1 MKKLVFASN
10 NPNKV
15 KEVATQLGDQFEI
28 VSLKEAGIEED
39 IPETQSNLEG
49 NARQKAH
56 FIKDKYGFD
65 CFADDTGLEVKALD
79 GEPGVLSARYAGR
92 ERDSEANM
100 DKVLNGLEGELDRSA
115 QFRTV
120 ICLLLNG
127 EEHLFE
133 GVAVGNIREKRSGS
147 EGFGY
152 DPIFEPKGFD
162 ITFAEMDMAQKN
174 EISHRGKA
182 VAKLVEFLSNQ

>member
-1 MKKLVFASN
+1 MKRLVFASN

-15 KEVATQLGDQFEI
+15 KEVAAQLGSQFEI

-39 IPETQSNLEG
+39 IPETQPDLEG
-49 NARQKAH
+49 NARQKAR
-56 FIKDKYGFD
+56 FIKNKYGFD

-79 GEPGVLSARYAGR
+79 GEPGVLSARYAGSS
-92 ERDSEANM
+92 RDSEANM
-100 DKVLNGLEGELDRSA
+100 DKVLKRLEGELDRSA

-120 ICLLLNG
+120 ICLILNG
-127 EEHLFE
+127 EEYLFE
-133 GVAVGNIREKRSGS
+133 GIARGSIREKRSGS

-152 DPIFEPKGFD
+152 DPIFEPAGFE
-162 ITFAEMDMAQKN
+162 ITFAEMEMAQKN

-182 VAKLVEFLSNQ
+182 VTKLVEFLSNQ

>member
-15 KEVATQLGDQFEI
+15 KEVAAQLGSQFEI
-28 VSLKEAGIEED
+28 VSLKQAGIEED
-39 IPETQSNLEG
+39 IPETQQNLEG

-79 GEPGVLSARYAGR
+79 GEPGVLSARYAGGD
-92 ERDSEANM
+92 RDSEANM
-100 DKVLNGLEGELDRSA
+100 DKVLEGLKGRSDRSA
-115 QFRTV
+115 QFRTA
-120 ICLLLNG
+120 ICLILNG

-133 GVAVGNIREKRSGS
+133 GVAVGSIREKRSGS

-152 DPIFEPKGFD
+152 DPIFEPKGYD
-162 ITFAEMDMAQKN
+162 ITFAEMDIAQKN

-182 VAKLVEFLSNQ
+182 VAKLVEFLTNQ

>member
-15 KEVATQLGDQFEI
+15 KEVAAKLGSQFEV
-28 VSLKEAGIEED
+28 VSLKQAGIEED
-39 IPETQSNLEG
+39 IPETQPDIAG
-49 NARQKAH
+49 NAKQKAH

-79 GEPGVLSARYAGR
+79 GEPGVLSARYAGA
-92 ERDSEANM
+92 ERSSDANM
-100 DKVLNGLEGELDRSA
+100 DKVLNGLEQESDRSA

-120 ICLLLNG
+120 VCLILNE

-133 GVAVGNIREKRSGS
+133 GIARGSIRKERSGS

-152 DPIFEPKGFD
+152 DPIFEPEGYD
-162 ITFAEMDMAQKN
+162 ITFAEMDMETKN
-174 EISHRGKA
+174 KISHRGKA
-182 VAKLVEFLSNQ
+182 VGKLVEFLSNQ

>member
-15 KEVATQLGDQFEI
+15 KEVATQLGSQFEI
-28 VSLKEAGIEED
+28 VSLKQAGIEED
-39 IPETQSNLEG
+39 IPETQQNLEG

-56 FIKDKYGFD
+56 FIKDKYDFD

-79 GEPGVLSARYAGR
+79 GEPGVLSARYAGSD
-92 ERDSEANM
+92 RDSEANM
-100 DKVLNGLEGELDRSA
+100 DKVLKRLEGKIDRSA
-115 QFRTV
+115 QFRTA
-120 ICLLLNG
+120 ICLILNG

-133 GVAVGNIREKRSGS
+133 GVAVGSIREKRSGS

-152 DPIFEPKGFD
+152 DPIFEPKGYD
-162 ITFAEMDMAQKN
+162 ITFAEMDIAQKN

-182 VAKLVEFLSNQ
+182 VAKLVEFLTNQ